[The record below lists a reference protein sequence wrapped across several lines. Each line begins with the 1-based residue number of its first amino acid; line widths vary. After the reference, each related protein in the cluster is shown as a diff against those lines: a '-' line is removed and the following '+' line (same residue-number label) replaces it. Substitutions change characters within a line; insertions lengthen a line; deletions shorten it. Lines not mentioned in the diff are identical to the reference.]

1 MVYTVDELK
10 QKIVPLAV
18 KYNLPAVYLFG
29 SYARNEAT
37 DKSDVD
43 VLIDKTGS
51 KIKSLFDRAALYN
64 DLTEILGKEI
74 DLVTTSG
81 IAQED
86 SIQRAPMFAKTVD
99 KERIVIYG
107 E

>member
-10 QKIVPLAV
+10 QKIAPLAV

-37 DKSDVD
+37 EKSDVD

-64 DLTEILGKEI
+64 DLTEILGKEV

-86 SIQRAPMFAKTVD
+86 SIQRAPMFAKNVN